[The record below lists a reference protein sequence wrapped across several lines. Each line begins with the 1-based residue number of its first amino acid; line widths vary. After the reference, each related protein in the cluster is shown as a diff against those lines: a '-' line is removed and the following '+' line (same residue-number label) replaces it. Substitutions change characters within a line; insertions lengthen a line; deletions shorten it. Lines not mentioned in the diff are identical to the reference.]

1 MSRYEVDSAQ
11 LDGSAAAVLA
21 RSASIQAEVSAMQRQ
36 LVELQSTWR
45 GGAAGQFG
53 AVVTE
58 WNATQARVEQSL
70 AQIAAAMQAA
80 ARTYAEAEA
89 HASRLFAH

>member
-21 RSASIQAEVSAMQRQ
+21 RSASIQAEVAAMQRQ
-36 LVELQSTWR
+36 LTELQMTWR
-45 GGAAGQFG
+45 GGAAGAFG
-53 AVVTE
+53 AVVAE

-70 AQIAAAMQAA
+70 TQIAGAMQAA
-80 ARTYAEAEA
+80 ARSYADAEA
-89 HASRLFAH
+89 HASRLFSH